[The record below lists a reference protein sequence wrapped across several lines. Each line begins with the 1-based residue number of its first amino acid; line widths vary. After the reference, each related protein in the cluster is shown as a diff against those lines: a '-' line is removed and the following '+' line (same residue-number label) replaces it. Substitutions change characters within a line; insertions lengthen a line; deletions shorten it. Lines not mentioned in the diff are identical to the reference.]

1 MKKKICV
8 IFTGG
13 TIGSTASGGS
23 VNLSDGTKRLLLNLY
38 EESEGNS
45 ISFDALAPINILS
58 ENVQPRDLNALVS
71 CIEAVN
77 SDDYD
82 GIIITHGTDTLCFT
96 ANYLSLVFA
105 SYPLPIVFVSSLYP
119 LTDERSNGLDNFKGA
134 VSFIEN
140 ERLSGVYVSF
150 KNGGENCK
158 IHLASRLV
166 FCDELNGHYHSAFD
180 EHFAELLSD
189 GKFIYPAT
197 PHNPAKTE
205 VASRQLNCMP
215 AGLNQNVI
223 LITARSLLD
232 FSIFDFSRVKPQAV
246 IVELYHSGTVGTK
259 GAYNFINFAAYC
271 KEHGVPLVIAPL
283 DSKASVYGSMATLPE
298 NVIKAY
304 DLTLEMTLVKVMA
317 ALSKNLPVNTYFN
330 KNFFFEKLERQEL

>member
-13 TIGSTASGGS
+13 TIGSAANGSS
-23 VNLSDGTKRLLLNLY
+23 VNLSDGAKRLLLNMY
-38 EESEGNS
+38 EESEGTD
-45 ISFDALAPINILS
+45 ITFDALAPINILS
-58 ENVQPRDLNALVS
+58 ENVQLKDLNALVS
-71 CIEAVN
+71 CIEAV
-77 SDDYD
+77 STEDYD
-82 GIIITHGTDTLCFT
+82 GIIVTHGTDTLCFS

-105 SYPLPIVFVSSLYP
+105 SYPIPIVFVSALYP

-140 ERLSGVYVSF
+140 EGVSGVFVSF
-150 KNGGENCK
+150 KNGGENLK
-158 IHLASRLV
+158 IHLASRLI

-180 EHFAELLSD
+180 EHFAELVD
-189 GKFIYPAT
+189 GQFVYPTT
-197 PHNPAKTE
+197 PHIPTKEQIAN
-205 VASRQLNCMP
+205 RQLCRMP
-215 AGLNQNVI
+215 AGVCQNVI

-271 KEHGVPLVIAPL
+271 KEHQVPLVIAPL
-283 DSKASVYGSMATLPE
+283 DSKANVYGSMAVLPE
-298 NVIKAY
+298 NVIKSY
-304 DLTLEMTLVKVMA
+304 DLTLEMTVVKVMA
-317 ALSKNLPVNTYFN
+317 ALSKHLPADAYFAQN
-330 KNFFFEKLERQEL
+330 YFFEKLTPHP